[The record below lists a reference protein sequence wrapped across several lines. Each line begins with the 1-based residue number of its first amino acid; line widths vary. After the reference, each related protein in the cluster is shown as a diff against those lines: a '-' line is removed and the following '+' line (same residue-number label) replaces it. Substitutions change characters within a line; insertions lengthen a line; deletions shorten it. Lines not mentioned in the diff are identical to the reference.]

1 MGFPSAAADYNESK
15 LSLDRHCNT
24 NNPGV
29 FYFRSGVTSLREGI
43 KSGALLVVDCG
54 ATAVDGSIVICI
66 IQGEFRLQRLR
77 KHPAPC
83 LQHLDRTDKNYGKRK
98 LTTVLTLTL
107 MGALRSRAEVHQHD
121 WLAIPA

>member
-1 MGFPSAAADYNESK
+1 M
-15 LSLDRHCNT
+15 
-24 NNPGV
+24 

-83 LQHLDRTDKNYGKRK
+83 LQHLDRTDKNYDIEGVEIKGVV
-98 LTTVLTLTL
+98 THIIND
-107 MGALRSRAEVHQHD
+107 ARSGEFDDCLVV
-121 WLAIPA
+121 

>member
-1 MGFPSAAADYNESK
+1 MRCSVNAY
-15 LSLDRHCNT
+15 LDRHCNT

-83 LQHLDRTDKNYGKRK
+83 LQHLDRTDKNYDIEGVEIKGVV
-98 LTTVLTLTL
+98 THIIND
-107 MGALRSRAEVHQHD
+107 ARSGEFDDCLVV
-121 WLAIPA
+121 